1 MRTSIRTTDS
11 APLLMSFSTPKKYNA
26 EENSYQIVYDDEKQI
41 VFYLD
46 GGDSG
51 YEPKHTESRHYTT
64 YGSTGNDD
72 PKYVTDD
79 VTRVRK

>member
-41 VFYLD
+41 VFYL
-46 GGDSG
+46 GGGGS
-51 YEPKHTESRHYTT
+51 YTPPKPPERTESKRYGT
-64 YGSTGNDD
+64 YRGGRYPWDD
-72 PKYVTDD
+72 AKYMMDD
-79 VTRVRK
+79 